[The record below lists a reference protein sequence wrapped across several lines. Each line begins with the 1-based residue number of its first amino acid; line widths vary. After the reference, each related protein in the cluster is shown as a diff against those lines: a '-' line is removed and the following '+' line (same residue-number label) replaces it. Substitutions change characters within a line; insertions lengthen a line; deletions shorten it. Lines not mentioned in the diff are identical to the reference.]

1 MSGFLIALAVLALLA
16 VAFIGLCILVGSET
30 PEARASR
37 AQQKTEADIDDDHR
51 AARRAMNDAAG
62 QPWRNLGE

>member
-16 VAFIGLCILVGSET
+16 VAFIGLCFVLSET
-30 PEARASR
+30 PEERARR
-37 AQQKTEADIDDDHR
+37 AQEKTEADIDADHR